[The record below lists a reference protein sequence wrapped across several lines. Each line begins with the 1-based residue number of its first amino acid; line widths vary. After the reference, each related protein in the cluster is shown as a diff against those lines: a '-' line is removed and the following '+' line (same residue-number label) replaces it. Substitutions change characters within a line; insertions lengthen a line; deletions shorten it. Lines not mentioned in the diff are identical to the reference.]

1 MKIVLIIILSG
12 LSGTSMIAQ
21 QTVSAAGGNAT
32 GAGGTVSYTIGQL
45 VYTSNTGTNGTVTQG
60 VQQPFE
66 ISVVTSINEAKEI
79 SLEIVVYPNP
89 ATEFINLKIK
99 SYEIENLGYY
109 LYDINGS
116 ILKENKVESNETII
130 SMQTLLPATY
140 FLKVTDNNKTLK
152 IFKIIKR

>member
-116 ILKENKVESNETII
+116 ILKENKIESNETII